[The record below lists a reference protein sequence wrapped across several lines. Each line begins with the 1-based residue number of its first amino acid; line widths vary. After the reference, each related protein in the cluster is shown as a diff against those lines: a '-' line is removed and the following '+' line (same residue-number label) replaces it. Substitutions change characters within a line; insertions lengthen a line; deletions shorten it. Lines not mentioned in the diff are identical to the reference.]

1 MGRVDLKIIKSVVKW
16 ASIQK
21 LSLDWYSFL
30 SDNSF
35 VYSQVQVMMKYPLL

>member
-21 LSLDWYSFL
+21 LSLDLYSFL

-35 VYSQVQVMMKYPLL
+35 INSQILVMLEYPVL